1 MKNLLGGFI
10 YEKKIEKK
18 IFLPG
23 IRIHFNGIP
32 HGNWH
37 NFQFSV
43 QESGFV
49 FVQLQTKVKLCWLKV
64 NPWEVETKGALLKEA
79 GSPNIPAWSLFLL
92 DPREQ
97 DFRAEIKGMA
107 AGAALLS
114 LGQLRASGCP
124 CGLWGTECWKIKKL
138 FEVRT
143 SKGSGFWVCHSH
155 LGEKWWKLSYSNLV
169 CEKGN
174 RDWAKHFW
182 CSNWFFMCFTGGK
195 SVIFFFK

>member
-1 MKNLLGGFI
+1 MKNSLGGFI

-49 FVQLQTKVKLCWLKV
+49 FVQLQTKVRLCWLKV

-92 DPREQ
+92 DPCEQ
-97 DFRAEIKGMA
+97 RFQGWNQGNGSRSCFALL
-107 AGAALLS
+107 GAAEGIWMS
-114 LGQLRASGCP
+114 LWAVGHWVLENKEAFWSQNFKRFWVLGLPLPFRWEVMEAQLFKF
-124 CGLWGTECWKIKKL
+124 GLWEGESGL
-138 FEVRT
+138 
-143 SKGSGFWVCHSH
+143 SKAF
-155 LGEKWWKLSYSNLV
+155 L
-169 CEKGN
+169 
-174 RDWAKHFW
+174 
-182 CSNWFFMCFTGGK
+182 MQ
-195 SVIFFFK
+195 